1 LYDTVKNQVV
11 WTGTA
16 ETTAPGDID
25 KEIKNYAEIMI
36 SALKEKKLI

>member
-1 LYDTVKNQVV
+1 MDRH
-11 WTGTA
+11 GRDH
-16 ETTAPGDID
+16 APGDID